1 MAMKSMHPETE
12 LFEYLNGSLPEEQSS
27 AVASHLSTCDECA
40 SIAALVRALKSTRS
54 LSDQQVESSSVQN
67 HPPINE
73 LASFFYSPPES
84 ANLAHVARHI
94 ALCNLCAEAIAQ
106 YAHGEKAA
114 EMFKSHTA
122 TGSEI
127 SAAAWRMI
135 DDWENSSFGTLK
147 PAKEVLNQELLN
159 RLTQLFRER
168 VDQESGS
175 SSDARTTQRVPVLV
189 ISSSGEVRSVE
200 FFDRATDPTGASVL
214 RHSEGSARFDNRP
227 IHVLF
232 AFDERDPQVVSTV
245 MKRDTIRLDQTRSE
259 GESRR
264 ANFFIIED

>member
-12 LFEYLNGSLPEEQSS
+12 LFEYLNHSLPEEQSS
-27 AVASHLSTCDECA
+27 AVESHLSTCDECA
-40 SIAALVRALKSTRS
+40 SVVALVRALKSTRS
-54 LSDQQVESSSVQN
+54 LSDQQIESSSAQN

-73 LASFFYSPPES
+73 LASFFYSPQES

-94 ALCNLCAEAIAQ
+94 ALCSLCAEAVAQ
-106 YAHGEKAA
+106 YAHGEQAS
-114 EMFKSHTA
+114 EMYKSTFATA
-122 TGSEI
+122 SEI

-168 VDQESGS
+168 VEETTGS
-175 SSDARTTQRVPVLV
+175 SSDAKTAQRVPVLV

-200 FFDRATDPTGASVL
+200 FFDRATDHTGASIL

-232 AFDERDPQVVSTV
+232 AFDERDPQVASTV
-245 MKRDTIRLDQTRSE
+245 MKRDTIRLDQTRAE
-259 GESRR
+259 AESRR
-264 ANFFIIED
+264 ANYFIIED